1 MNIMVYAGA
10 SDMGFTIWGE
20 LPQFNVKPVKA
31 AVVPPRAIETEK
43 MLMEVGHNVSA
54 LNTTRM
60 ELGGLKPLFKGFDA
74 EKITPANLERVGK
87 TLFAYGFID
96 NMTADLMA
104 RAALEFGSDGKPLK
118 PDEEIDALQ
127 FFARE
132 LDSMDTKAL
141 RGDKYATMLKP
152 DYVRTVHVMR
162 CLQDFVS
169 TGDTFDV
176 VERKRREKEGELK
189 KAEPLKPV
197 R

>member
-1 MNIMVYAGA
+1 MSFI
-10 SDMGFTIWGE
+10 IWGDM
-20 LPQFNVKPVKA
+20 PPVVVKPMKA
-31 AVVPPRAIETEK
+31 PVLPPRAIETEK

-54 LNTTRM
+54 LNTDKM
-60 ELGGLKPLFKGFDA
+60 EIGGLKPLFKGFDA
-74 EKITPANLERVGK
+74 EKITPANLEKVGK

-96 NMTADLMA
+96 NMTADLMS
-104 RAALEFGSDGKPLK
+104 RAALEFDKNGQPLK

-132 LDSMDTKAL
+132 LDSMNSKAL
-141 RGDKYATMLKP
+141 KGDKYATMLKP

-169 TGDTFDV
+169 KGDTFDV

>member
-1 MNIMVYAGA
+1 
-10 SDMGFTIWGE
+10 MGFTIWGD
-20 LPQFNVKPVKA
+20 LPPFIVTSMKA
-31 AVVPPRAIETEK
+31 PVVPPRAVETEK

-74 EKITPANLERVGK
+74 EKITPANLEKVGK

-96 NMTADLMA
+96 NMTADLMS
-104 RAALEFGSDGKPLK
+104 RAALEFGKDGRPLK

-132 LDSMDTKAL
+132 LDSMNTKAFK
-141 RGDKYATMLKP
+141 GDKYATMLKP

-169 TGDTFDV
+169 KGDTFDV
-176 VERKRREKEGELK
+176 VERKRREKEGEIK

>member
-1 MNIMVYAGA
+1 MVYRGA
-10 SDMGFTIWGE
+10 ADMSFIIWGDM
-20 LPQFNVKPVKA
+20 PPVVVKPMKA
-31 AVVPPRAIETEK
+31 PVLPPRAIETEK

-54 LNTTRM
+54 LNTDKM
-60 ELGGLKPLFKGFDA
+60 EIGGLKPLFKGFDA
-74 EKITPANLERVGK
+74 EKITPANLEKVGK

-96 NMTADLMA
+96 NMTADLMS
-104 RAALEFGSDGKPLK
+104 RAALEFDKNGQPLK

-132 LDSMDTKAL
+132 LDSMNTKAL
-141 RGDKYATMLKP
+141 KGDKYATMLKP

-169 TGDTFDV
+169 KGDTFDV

>member
-1 MNIMVYAGA
+1 MSFV
-10 SDMGFTIWGE
+10 IWGE
-20 LPQFNVKPVKA
+20 LPPFNVKPVKA
-31 AVVPPRAIETEK
+31 PVVPPRAIETEK

-74 EKITPANLERVGK
+74 EKITPANLEKVGK

-96 NMTADLMA
+96 NMTADLMS
-104 RAALEFGSDGKPLK
+104 RAALEFDKDGKPVK
-118 PDEEIDALQ
+118 PDEEFDALQ
-127 FFARE
+127 FFARQ
-132 LDSMDTKAL
+132 LDSMNTKAL
-141 RGDKYATMLKP
+141 GGDKYATMLKP

-169 TGDTFDV
+169 KGDTLDV

-189 KAEPLKPV
+189 KPEALKPI